1 VLAWHRASG
10 SLRPQPYRV
19 GIRRRGGLGRHH
31 ALPGRL
37 PGAVP
42 HLEPFRAVYDADL
55 IAASELAPRLGWA
68 CRAVNGHVRGE
79 DKATR
84 ARLRMFLDGR
94 A

>member
-1 VLAWHRASG
+1 VRRAPCARSHIAWGFDDVEDSVDTTPCRDA
-10 SLRPQPYRV
+10 Y
-19 GIRRRGGLGRHH
+19 
-31 ALPGRL
+31 
-37 PGAVP
+37 
-42 HLEPFRAVYDADL
+42 LEPFRAVYDADL

>member
-1 VLAWHRASG
+1 
-10 SLRPQPYRV
+10 
-19 GIRRRGGLGRHH
+19 
-31 ALPGRL
+31 
-37 PGAVP
+37 
-42 HLEPFRAVYDADL
+42 VYDADL

-84 ARLRMFLDGR
+84 ARLRLFLDGR

>member
-42 HLEPFRAVYDADL
+42 PVYDADL

>member
-1 VLAWHRASG
+1 VRRAPCARSHIAWGFDDVEDSVDTTPCRDAY
-10 SLRPQPYRV
+10 Q
-19 GIRRRGGLGRHH
+19 
-31 ALPGRL
+31 
-37 PGAVP
+37 
-42 HLEPFRAVYDADL
+42 EPFRAVYDADL

>member
-1 VLAWHRASG
+1 VRRASCARSDIAWG
-10 SLRPQPYRV
+10 FDGVEDSVDTTPCRDAYLD
-19 GIRRRGGLGRHH
+19 
-31 ALPGRL
+31 
-37 PGAVP
+37 
-42 HLEPFRAVYDADL
+42 PFGAVYDADL

-79 DKATR
+79 DKAAR

>member
-10 SLRPQPYRV
+10 SLRP
-19 GIRRRGGLGRHH
+19 RHI
-31 ALPGRL
+31 AWGFDVVEDSVDTTPCRD
-37 PGAVP
+37 AY
-42 HLEPFRAVYDADL
+42 LEPFRAVYDADL

-94 A
+94 S